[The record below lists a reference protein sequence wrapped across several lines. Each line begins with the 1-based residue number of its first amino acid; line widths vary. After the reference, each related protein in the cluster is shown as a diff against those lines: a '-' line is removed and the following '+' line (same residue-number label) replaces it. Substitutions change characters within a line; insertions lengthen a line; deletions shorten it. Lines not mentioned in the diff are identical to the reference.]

1 MWQIVLEGDQK
12 NGVEKK
18 SGKWVDLFLHYVD
31 ILHDLFSR
39 QIITGER
46 KAQHGKKSM

>member
-1 MWQIVLEGDQK
+1 M
-12 NGVEKK
+12 
-18 SGKWVDLFLHYVD
+18 DLFLRYVD

-46 KAQHGKKSM
+46 KAQHGKKACEEKTRTEKECVVGRQEKMG